1 MFDAD
6 TQGDLFRKRFSASA
20 WSRVVRES
28 DGLDQETLSKFL
40 SSYWRPTYLYIR
52 RDRRKSN
59 EIAKDLTQDFF
70 AHLIEKDILDKYRP
84 ELGRLRT
91 FLKVAL
97 KNFLADK
104 ERRVN
109 AVRRGGGRKLVSFD
123 QEEVQRL
130 DEMARGEDSPDHLF
144 DQEWAYD
151 LLRDSVEEV
160 RDRLKK
166 SEKEIYW
173 TAYESYD
180 LESSSE
186 QRPTYRE
193 IAEQLEVREEQ
204 VTRYISFVRKN
215 IRQEMIQRLGNQ
227 VTSEQDLH
235 REMEELLGE

>member
-1 MFDAD
+1 
-6 TQGDLFRKRFSASA
+6 
-20 WSRVVRES
+20 
-28 DGLDQETLSKFL
+28 
-40 SSYWRPTYLYIR
+40 
-52 RDRRKSN
+52 
-59 EIAKDLTQDFF
+59 
-70 AHLIEKDILDKYRP
+70 
-84 ELGRLRT
+84 
-91 FLKVAL
+91 
-97 KNFLADK
+97 
-104 ERRVN
+104 
-109 AVRRGGGRKLVSFD
+109 LVSFD

-130 DEMARGEDSPDHLF
+130 DEMARGEDSPDKLF

-160 RDRLKK
+160 RERLKK